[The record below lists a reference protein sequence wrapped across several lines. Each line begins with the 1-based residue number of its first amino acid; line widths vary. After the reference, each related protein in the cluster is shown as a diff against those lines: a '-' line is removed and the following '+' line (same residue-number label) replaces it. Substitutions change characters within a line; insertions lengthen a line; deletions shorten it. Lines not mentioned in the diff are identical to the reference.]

1 MKSGKNTI
9 FKQFIITFLLIVL
22 PILICGCVLII
33 WQKNKIESEI
43 EKNAQADVYYGMK
56 RFEAEIESIKM
67 LQYYLQND
75 DDLKKF
81 VLQHEWMSSGE
92 YYSIISDIRDRID
105 IFMES
110 NECIEN
116 VDIFFPKIGIMISKK
131 NGLDDIAMD
140 EYEALYQKVND
151 SKYPLR
157 IEKEEIFSTILSSYA
172 RIDGRTYVI
181 TDVNLSKDVIFD
193 GVLSQNLEA
202 TTNVLLYDYERET
215 LLYLESE
222 MEEAFVQTIE
232 SYVNK
237 DKKDKTQ
244 TFRYN
249 GEEYLLVSRYS
260 EYLNQAVYQCSLKDD
275 FLWEEKTG
283 YLALIIYV
291 LFSGILAF
299 TYPRTVKKIVTIP
312 IYRLIDAFQGLA
324 NDKLEEQITY
334 KASDEFNYLYDEFN
348 RMVVRLKKLIDEN
361 YKSKL
366 LVQEAEL
373 KQMQAQ
379 INPHFMYN
387 TYFILHRMIL
397 DEDIEEAARLSE
409 YLGIYME
416 YITHNSESE
425 VLLTRELEHTKSYLE
440 IQQIRFGGRMRL
452 HIEEVPEE
460 YQKLRV
466 PRLILQPVVE
476 NYLKYGYEISEAQ
489 GELYVRFKKEEKG
502 ISILI
507 GGGCVAITSETIRD
521 LQKRLNEQESGTQI
535 TGLINIH
542 KRLKIYFGADSG
554 VCLHREDDGRLI
566 TQLVLHYKAEV
577 ENV

>member
-1 MKSGKNTI
+1 MKILLTAINAKYIHSNLAIYSLKANLKQYKDNVKLKEYTI
-9 FKQFIITFLLIVL
+9 NHRKEEVVQSIYLEQPDVLMLSCYIWNIEFIEAVIEDIKKVL
-22 PILICGCVLII
+22 PDLPVWLGGPEVSYL
-33 WQKNKIESEI
+33 SE
-43 EKNAQADVYYGMK
+43 
-56 RFEAEIESIKM
+56 
-67 LQYYLQND
+67 QYL
-75 DDLKKF
+75 
-81 VLQHEWMSSGE
+81 
-92 YYSIISDIRDRID
+92 
-105 IFMES
+105 
-110 NECIEN
+110 EN
-116 VDIFFPKIGIMISKK
+116 HPYVKGIMR
-131 NGLDDIAMD
+131 GEGEETFREVV
-140 EYEALYQKVND
+140 EY
-151 SKYPLR
+151 
-157 IEKEEIFSTILSSYA
+157 
-172 RIDGRTYVI
+172 
-181 TDVNLSKDVIFD
+181 
-193 GVLSQNLEA
+193 
-202 TTNVLLYDYERET
+202 
-215 LLYLESE
+215 
-222 MEEAFVQTIE
+222 
-232 SYVNK
+232 YVNK

-324 NDKLEEQITY
+324 NDKFEEQITY

-416 YITHNSESE
+416 YITHNSDSE

-476 NYLKYGYEISEAQ
+476 NYLKYGYEISDAQ
-489 GELYVRFKKEEKG
+489 GELFLRFIKEENG

-507 GGGCVAITSETIRD
+507 GGGCVAITSETVRD
-521 LQKRLNEQESGTQI
+521 LQERLNEQESQTKI

-542 KRLKIYFGADSG
+542 RRLKIYFGNDSG
-554 VCLHREDDGRLI
+554 VYLHRDEEERLI
-566 TQLVLHYKAEV
+566 TKLVLQDKAGV
-577 ENV
+577 GNV